1 MADKDKK
8 STPATKSDI
17 DQLAEML
24 KGTTRVMK
32 GKFDEVDEGF
42 NRVYQR
48 FDRVDEEIDNIKD
61 SLHRIEH
68 EILKDHARRIE
79 ALEEKIAS

>member
-1 MADKDKK
+1 MAEK
-8 STPATKSDI
+8 SQPATKSDI

-24 KGTTRVMK
+24 QGTTRVMK
-32 GKFDEVDEGF
+32 S
-42 NRVYQR
+42 R
-48 FDRVDEEIDNIKD
+48 FDKVEDRLADMGE

-79 ALEEKIAS
+79 ALEEKVAS